1 MSGFDGREGR
11 VDTVQE
17 RRRGIRNGL
26 PETMPYTYRGTGND
40 ILTGDK
46 TAQQIHAETL
56 AHEGTRLLN
65 RPPLYASDFTPAE
78 RRPGTPG
85 TLCGRTLTSRRAHG
99 ATCGRNAGHTGQC
112 LSASALAA
120 RNDAQR
126 RRKAR
131 EGT

>member
-1 MSGFDGREGR
+1 MDGRTGR
-11 VDTVQE
+11 VETAAE
-17 RRRGIRNGL
+17 KRHGIRNGL
-26 PETMPYTYRGTGND
+26 PETVPYTYRGKGYDT
-40 ILTGDK
+40 LTGGLGDALIK
-46 TAQQIHAETL
+46 AETI
-56 AHEGTRLLN
+56 AAEGDGY
-65 RPPLYASDFTPAE
+65 RPPLMASDFTPAE

-85 TLCGRTLTSRRAHG
+85 TLCGRTLTSRKAHG